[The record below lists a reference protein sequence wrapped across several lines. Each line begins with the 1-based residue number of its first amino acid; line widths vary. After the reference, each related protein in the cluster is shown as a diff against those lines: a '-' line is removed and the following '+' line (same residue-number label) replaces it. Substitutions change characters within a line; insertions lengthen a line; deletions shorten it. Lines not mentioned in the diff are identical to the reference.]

1 MGGPSGGSSGGS
13 GPAGKTKK
21 GTYGTTKDAKKTSRR
36 NEFSSAAKKVG
47 NFIKKGGVTGA
58 IIGAFKEGAR
68 KSKANVMDYEGQAAG
83 VTPMRAPRD
92 PRTGRDND
100 RPKIATVT
108 NKKSIEQPKVKSQ
121 MNNTDV
127 KSDMITAEAPA
138 ITEMTADELALK
150 NKRKGRKKT
159 ILTSVTGVD
168 DYPTLSKKTLL
179 G

>member
-1 MGGPSGGSSGGS
+1 MGGPSGGNNGG
-13 GPAGKTKK
+13 GGNNNKTKF
-21 GTYGTTKDAKKTSRR
+21 GYTKPK
-36 NEFSSAAKKVG
+36 NKVVE
-47 NFIKKGGVTGA
+47 FIKGGGVVGA
-58 IIGAFKEGAR
+58 VVRGISKGIA
-68 KSKANVMDYEGQAAG
+68 KSKAKAKDRKINDSYLGSPDYQGDVSAK
-83 VTPMRAPRD
+83 PRSID

-100 RPKIATVT
+100 RPTIATVT

-150 NKRKGRKKT
+150 NRRKGRKKT

>member
-1 MGGPSGGSSGGS
+1 MGGPSGGSGGGDT
-13 GPAGKTKK
+13 GPANRYRTPKK
-21 GTYGTTKDAKKTSRR
+21 QVVD
-36 NEFSSAAKKVG
+36 
-47 NFIKKGGVTGA
+47 FIKGGGVTGA
-58 IIGAFKEGAR
+58 IIGGVSNAVKKAKAR
-68 KSKANVMDYEGQAAG
+68 AKDRIINDNYLGSPDYQGDVSAK
-83 VTPMRAPRD
+83 PRSID

-100 RPKIATVT
+100 NGNNQVT
-108 NKKSIEQPKVKSQ
+108 QKSIEQPKVKSQ

-138 ITEMTADELALK
+138 ITEMSADEIALK

>member
-1 MGGPSGGSSGGS
+1 MGGPSGGSGGGDT
-13 GPAGKTKK
+13 GPANRYRTPKK
-21 GTYGTTKDAKKTSRR
+21 QVVD
-36 NEFSSAAKKVG
+36 
-47 NFIKKGGVTGA
+47 FIKGGGVVGA
-58 IIGAFKEGAR
+58 VVRGISKGIA
-68 KSKANVMDYEGQAAG
+68 KSKAKAKDRKTNDSLLGTPDYQGDVSAKRSYS
-83 VTPMRAPRD
+83 VD

-100 RPKIATVT
+100 NGNNQVT
-108 NKKSIEQPKVKSQ
+108 QKSIEQPKVKSQ

-138 ITEMTADELALK
+138 ITEMSADELALK

>member
-1 MGGPSGGSSGGS
+1 MGGPSGGSGGGDT
-13 GPAGKTKK
+13 GPANRYRTPKK
-21 GTYGTTKDAKKTSRR
+21 QVVD
-36 NEFSSAAKKVG
+36 
-47 NFIKKGGVTGA
+47 FIKGGGVVGA
-58 IIGAFKEGAR
+58 VVRGISKGIA
-68 KSKANVMDYEGQAAG
+68 KSKAKAKDRKINDSYLGSPDYQGDVSAK
-83 VTPMRAPRD
+83 PRSID

-100 RPKIATVT
+100 NGNNQVT
-108 NKKSIEQPKVKSQ
+108 QKSIEQPKVKSQ

-138 ITEMTADELALK
+138 ITEMSADEILLK

-168 DYPTLSKKTLL
+168 DYPTLSNQNLL

>member
-1 MGGPSGGSSGGS
+1 MGGPSGGSGGGDT
-13 GPAGKTKK
+13 GPANRYRTPKK
-21 GTYGTTKDAKKTSRR
+21 QVVD
-36 NEFSSAAKKVG
+36 
-47 NFIKKGGVTGA
+47 FIKGGGVTGA
-58 IIGAFKEGAR
+58 IIRGVSNAVK
-68 KSKANVMDYEGQAAG
+68 KSKAKAKDRKINDSYLGSPDYQGDVSAK
-83 VTPMRAPRD
+83 PRSID

-100 RPKIATVT
+100 RPTIATVT

-138 ITEMTADELALK
+138 ITEMSADEIALK

>member
-1 MGGPSGGSSGGS
+1 MGGPSNSGGGDT
-13 GPAGKTKK
+13 GPANRYSTPK
-21 GTYGTTKDAKKTSRR
+21 
-36 NEFSSAAKKVG
+36 KKVVD
-47 NFIKKGGVTGA
+47 FIKGGGVVGAVVRGVTGA
-58 IIGAFKEGAR
+58 IEKGKAKAKDR
-68 KSKANVMDYEGQAAG
+68 KINDTYLGSPDYQGDVSAK
-83 VTPMRAPRD
+83 PRSVD

-100 RPKIATVT
+100 GPTIATVT

-138 ITEMTADELALK
+138 ITEMSADEIALK

>member
-1 MGGPSGGSSGGS
+1 MGGPSGGSGGGDT
-13 GPAGKTKK
+13 GPANRYRTPKK
-21 GTYGTTKDAKKTSRR
+21 QVVD
-36 NEFSSAAKKVG
+36 
-47 NFIKKGGVTGA
+47 FIKGGGVVGA
-58 IIGAFKEGAR
+58 VVRGISKGIA
-68 KSKANVMDYEGQAAG
+68 KSKAKAKDRKINDSYLGSPDYQGDVSAE
-83 VTPMRAPRD
+83 PRSVD

-100 RPKIATVT
+100 
-108 NKKSIEQPKVKSQ
+108 NGNNQKSIEQPKVKSQ

-138 ITEMTADELALK
+138 ITEMSADELALK

>member
-1 MGGPSGGSSGGS
+1 MGGPSGGNNGG
-13 GPAGKTKK
+13 GGNNNKTKF
-21 GTYGTTKDAKKTSRR
+21 GYTKPK
-36 NEFSSAAKKVG
+36 NKVVE
-47 NFIKKGGVTGA
+47 FIKGGRVVGAVVRGISKGIA
-58 IIGAFKEGAR
+58 
-68 KSKANVMDYEGQAAG
+68 KSKAKAKDRKINDSYLGSPDYQGD
-83 VTPMRAPRD
+83 VSRKPPRD
-92 PRTGRDND
+92 LRTGRDNNNNNNNN
-100 RPKIATVT
+100 IVT
-108 NKKSIEQPKVKSQ
+108 QKSIEQPKVKSQ

-150 NKRKGRKKT
+150 NRRKGRKKT

>member
-1 MGGPSGGSSGGS
+1 MGGPSGGSGGGDT
-13 GPAGKTKK
+13 GPANKYRTPKK
-21 GTYGTTKDAKKTSRR
+21 QVVD
-36 NEFSSAAKKVG
+36 
-47 NFIKKGGVTGA
+47 FIKGGGVTGA
-58 IIGAFKEGAR
+58 IIRGVSNAVK
-68 KSKANVMDYEGQAAG
+68 KSKAKAKDRKINDSYLGSPDYQGDVSAK
-83 VTPMRAPRD
+83 PRSID

-100 RPKIATVT
+100 NGNNQVT
-108 NKKSIEQPKVKSQ
+108 QKSIEQPKVKSQ

>member
-1 MGGPSGGSSGGS
+1 MGGPSGGSGGGDT
-13 GPAGKTKK
+13 GPANRYRTPKK
-21 GTYGTTKDAKKTSRR
+21 QVVD
-36 NEFSSAAKKVG
+36 
-47 NFIKKGGVTGA
+47 FIKGGGVVGA
-58 IIGAFKEGAR
+58 VVRGISKGIA
-68 KSKANVMDYEGQAAG
+68 KSKAKAKDRKINDSYLGSPDYQGDVSAK
-83 VTPMRAPRD
+83 PRSID

-100 RPKIATVT
+100 NGNNQVT
-108 NKKSIEQPKVKSQ
+108 QKSIEQPKVKSQ

-138 ITEMTADELALK
+138 ITEMSADEIALK

>member
-1 MGGPSGGSSGGS
+1 MGGPSGGSGGGDT
-13 GPAGKTKK
+13 GPANRYRTPKK
-21 GTYGTTKDAKKTSRR
+21 QVVD
-36 NEFSSAAKKVG
+36 
-47 NFIKKGGVTGA
+47 FIKGGGVTGA
-58 IIGAFKEGAR
+58 IIRGVSNAVK
-68 KSKANVMDYEGQAAG
+68 KSKAKAKDRKINDSYLGSPDYQGDVSAK
-83 VTPMRAPRD
+83 PRSID

-100 RPKIATVT
+100 NGNNQVT
-108 NKKSIEQPKVKSQ
+108 QKSIEQPKVKSQ

-138 ITEMTADELALK
+138 ITEMSADEIALK

>member
-1 MGGPSGGSSGGS
+1 MGGPSGGSGGGDT
-13 GPAGKTKK
+13 GPANRYRTPKK
-21 GTYGTTKDAKKTSRR
+21 QVVD
-36 NEFSSAAKKVG
+36 
-47 NFIKKGGVTGA
+47 FIKGGGITGA
-58 IIGAFKEGAR
+58 VIRGISKGIA
-68 KSKANVMDYEGQAAG
+68 KSKAKAKDRKTNDSLLGTPDYQGDVSAK
-83 VTPMRAPRD
+83 PRSID

-100 RPKIATVT
+100 NGNNQVT
-108 NKKSIEQPKVKSQ
+108 QKSIEQPKVKSQ

-138 ITEMTADELALK
+138 ITEMSADEIALK

>member
-1 MGGPSGGSSGGS
+1 MGGPSGGSGGGDT
-13 GPAGKTKK
+13 GPANRYRTPKK
-21 GTYGTTKDAKKTSRR
+21 QVVD
-36 NEFSSAAKKVG
+36 
-47 NFIKKGGVTGA
+47 FIKGGGVTGA
-58 IIGAFKEGAR
+58 IIRGVSNAVK
-68 KSKANVMDYEGQAAG
+68 KSKAKAKDRKINDSYLGSPDYQGDVSAK
-83 VTPMRAPRD
+83 PRSID

-100 RPKIATVT
+100 NGNNQVT
-108 NKKSIEQPKVKSQ
+108 QKSIEQPKVKSQ

-138 ITEMTADELALK
+138 ITEMTADEIALK

>member
-1 MGGPSGGSSGGS
+1 MGGPSGGSGGGDT
-13 GPAGKTKK
+13 GPANRYRTPKK
-21 GTYGTTKDAKKTSRR
+21 QVID
-36 NEFSSAAKKVG
+36 
-47 NFIKKGGVTGA
+47 FIKGGGVTGA
-58 IIGAFKEGAR
+58 IIRGVSGAVKKGIA
-68 KSKANVMDYEGQAAG
+68 KSKAKAKDRKINDSLLGTSDYQGDVSAK
-83 VTPMRAPRD
+83 PRSTD

-100 RPKIATVT
+100 GPTIATVT

-138 ITEMTADELALK
+138 ITEMSADEIALK

>member
-1 MGGPSGGSSGGS
+1 MGGPSGGSGGGDT
-13 GPAGKTKK
+13 GPANRYRTPKK
-21 GTYGTTKDAKKTSRR
+21 QVVD
-36 NEFSSAAKKVG
+36 
-47 NFIKKGGVTGA
+47 FIKGGGVTGA
-58 IIGAFKEGAR
+58 IIRGVSNAVK
-68 KSKANVMDYEGQAAG
+68 KSKAKAKDRKINDSYLGSPDYQGDVSAK
-83 VTPMRAPRD
+83 PRSID

-100 RPKIATVT
+100 NGNNQVT
-108 NKKSIEQPKVKSQ
+108 QKSIEQPKVKSQ

-138 ITEMTADELALK
+138 ITEMSADEILLK

>member
-1 MGGPSGGSSGGS
+1 MGGPSGGSGGGDT
-13 GPAGKTKK
+13 GPANRYRTPKK
-21 GTYGTTKDAKKTSRR
+21 QVVD
-36 NEFSSAAKKVG
+36 
-47 NFIKKGGVTGA
+47 FIKGGGVVGA
-58 IIGAFKEGAR
+58 VVRGISKGIKKSRAISKER
-68 KSKANVMDYEGQAAG
+68 KINDSYLGSPDYQGDVSAKRSYS
-83 VTPMRAPRD
+83 VD

-100 RPKIATVT
+100 NGNNQVT
-108 NKKSIEQPKVKSQ
+108 QKSIEQPKVKSQ

-138 ITEMTADELALK
+138 ITEMSADEIALK

>member
-1 MGGPSGGSSGGS
+1 MGGPSGGSGGGDT
-13 GPAGKTKK
+13 GPANRYRTPKK
-21 GTYGTTKDAKKTSRR
+21 QVVD
-36 NEFSSAAKKVG
+36 
-47 NFIKKGGVTGA
+47 FIKGGGVVGA
-58 IIGAFKEGAR
+58 VVRGISKGIA
-68 KSKANVMDYEGQAAG
+68 KSKAKAKDRKINDSYLGSPDYQGDVSAK
-83 VTPMRAPRD
+83 PRSID

-100 RPKIATVT
+100 NGNNQVT
-108 NKKSIEQPKVKSQ
+108 QKSIEQPKVKSQ

-138 ITEMTADELALK
+138 ITEMSADELALK

>member
-1 MGGPSGGSSGGS
+1 MGGPSGGSGSGGNT
-13 GPAGKTKK
+13 GPANRYKTPARKV
-21 GTYGTTKDAKKTSRR
+21 KD
-36 NEFSSAAKKVG
+36 KVID
-47 NFIKKGGVTGA
+47 FVKGGGITGMVVRGISKGIA
-58 IIGAFKEGAR
+58 
-68 KSKANVMDYEGQAAG
+68 KSKAKAKDRKINDSYLGSPDYQGDVSAK
-83 VTPMRAPRD
+83 PRSVNI
-92 PRTGRDND
+92 RTGGGND
-100 RPKIATVT
+100 FSQV
-108 NKKSIEQPKVKSQ
+108 NQKSIEQPKVKSQ

-138 ITEMTADELALK
+138 ITEMSADEIALK

>member
-1 MGGPSGGSSGGS
+1 MGGPSGGSGGGDT
-13 GPAGKTKK
+13 GPANRYRTPKK
-21 GTYGTTKDAKKTSRR
+21 QVVD
-36 NEFSSAAKKVG
+36 
-47 NFIKKGGVTGA
+47 FIKGGGVVGA
-58 IIGAFKEGAR
+58 VVRGISKGIA
-68 KSKANVMDYEGQAAG
+68 KSKAKAKDRKINDSYLGSPDYQGDVSAK
-83 VTPMRAPRD
+83 PRSID

-100 RPKIATVT
+100 NGNNQVT
-108 NKKSIEQPKVKSQ
+108 QKSIEQPKVKSQ

-138 ITEMTADELALK
+138 ITEMSADEILLK

>member
-1 MGGPSGGSSGGS
+1 MGGPSGGSGGGDT
-13 GPAGKTKK
+13 GPANRYRTPKK
-21 GTYGTTKDAKKTSRR
+21 QVVD
-36 NEFSSAAKKVG
+36 
-47 NFIKKGGVTGA
+47 FIKGGGVTGA
-58 IIGAFKEGAR
+58 IIRGVSNAVK
-68 KSKANVMDYEGQAAG
+68 KSKAKAKDRKINDSYLGSPDYQGDVSAK
-83 VTPMRAPRD
+83 PRSID

-100 RPKIATVT
+100 NGNNQVT
-108 NKKSIEQPKVKSQ
+108 QKSIEQPKVKSQ

-138 ITEMTADELALK
+138 ITEMSADELALK

>member
-1 MGGPSGGSSGGS
+1 MGGPSGGNNGG
-13 GPAGKTKK
+13 GGNNNKTKF
-21 GTYGTTKDAKKTSRR
+21 GYTKPK
-36 NEFSSAAKKVG
+36 NKVVE
-47 NFIKKGGVTGA
+47 FIKGGGVVGA
-58 IIGAFKEGAR
+58 VVRGISKGIA
-68 KSKANVMDYEGQAAG
+68 KSKAKAKDRKINDSYLGSPDYQGDVSAK
-83 VTPMRAPRD
+83 PRSID

-100 RPKIATVT
+100 NGNNQVT
-108 NKKSIEQPKVKSQ
+108 QKSIEQPKVKSQ

-138 ITEMTADELALK
+138 ITEMSADELALK

>member
-1 MGGPSGGSSGGS
+1 MGGPSGGSGGGDT
-13 GPAGKTKK
+13 GPANRYRTPKK
-21 GTYGTTKDAKKTSRR
+21 QVVD
-36 NEFSSAAKKVG
+36 
-47 NFIKKGGVTGA
+47 FIKGGGITGA
-58 IIGAFKEGAR
+58 VIRGISKGIA
-68 KSKANVMDYEGQAAG
+68 KSKAKAKDRKINDSLLGTSDYQGDVSAK
-83 VTPMRAPRD
+83 PRSTD

-100 RPKIATVT
+100 GPTIATVT

-138 ITEMTADELALK
+138 ITEMSADEIALK

>member
-1 MGGPSGGSSGGS
+1 MGGPSNTGGDT
-13 GPAGKTKK
+13 GPANRYKAPKK
-21 GTYGTTKDAKKTSRR
+21 K
-36 NEFSSAAKKVG
+36 NKVVE
-47 NFIKKGGVTGA
+47 FIKGGGVVGA
-58 IIGAFKEGAR
+58 VVRGISKGIA
-68 KSKANVMDYEGQAAG
+68 KSKAKAKDRKTNDSLLGTSDYQGDVSAK
-83 VTPMRAPRD
+83 PRSVD

-100 RPKIATVT
+100 NGN

-127 KSDMITAEAPA
+127 KSDMITVEAPA
-138 ITEMTADELALK
+138 ITEMSADEIALK

>member
-1 MGGPSGGSSGGS
+1 MGGPSGGSGGGDT
-13 GPAGKTKK
+13 GPANRYRTPKK
-21 GTYGTTKDAKKTSRR
+21 QVVD
-36 NEFSSAAKKVG
+36 
-47 NFIKKGGVTGA
+47 FIKGGGVVGA
-58 IIGAFKEGAR
+58 VVRGISKGIA
-68 KSKANVMDYEGQAAG
+68 KSKAKAKDRKINDSYLGSPDYQGDVSAK
-83 VTPMRAPRD
+83 PRSID

-100 RPKIATVT
+100 NGNNQVT
-108 NKKSIEQPKVKSQ
+108 QKSIEQPKVKSQ

>member
-1 MGGPSGGSSGGS
+1 MGGPSGGSGGGDT
-13 GPAGKTKK
+13 GPANRYRTPKK
-21 GTYGTTKDAKKTSRR
+21 QVVD
-36 NEFSSAAKKVG
+36 
-47 NFIKKGGVTGA
+47 FIKGGGVVGA
-58 IIGAFKEGAR
+58 VVRGISKGIKTAKETKARRATNDSLLGSPDYQGDVDGR
-68 KSKANVMDYEGQAAG
+68 KSKVKDA
-83 VTPMRAPRD
+83 
-92 PRTGRDND
+92 RTGRDND
-100 RPKIATVT
+100 RPTIADVT

-138 ITEMTADELALK
+138 ITEMSADEIALK